1 MKLPS
6 PFVIDS
12 GFNLHPSTNTLS
24 PTANGSLVSVDA
36 NPVFIGILNCA
47 SNSNST
53 VTDVPEWVMASMS

>member
-1 MKLPS
+1 MPS

-53 VTDVPEWVMASMS
+53 VTDVPE